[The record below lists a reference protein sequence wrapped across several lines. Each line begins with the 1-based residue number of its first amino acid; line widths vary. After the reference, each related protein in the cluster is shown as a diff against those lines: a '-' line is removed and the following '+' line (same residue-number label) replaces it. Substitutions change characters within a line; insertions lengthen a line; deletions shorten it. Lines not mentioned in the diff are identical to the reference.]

1 MMLMAPNGHFLGQI
15 PQPMHKLSEM
25 KAILDSGVT
34 SMQRRPLRTTGQDF
48 LHSCLHFCIVHVQQI
63 SHILDPVRT
72 DLRFALNYT
81 DVLSA
86 CGVVQAGY
94 GGVGLHIRTL
104 SVLMM
109 AILTKEDSQYLESEE
124 NMFLTLQN
132 QTGFANTYRVSLSDM
147 LDMWC
152 SGSCKYVRGV
162 SQSRAAGRSLHCDD
176 AVGAVNAGLLFLS

>member
-1 MMLMAPNGHFLGQI
+1 MMLMAPKGHFLGQI

-63 SHILDPVRT
+63 SHILDPART
-72 DLRFALNYT
+72 DLRLALNYA
-81 DVLSA
+81 DVLLA

-94 GGVGLHIRTL
+94 WWGRTSIRTL

-109 AILTKEDSQYLESEE
+109 AILTKEESQYPDSEE
-124 NMFLTLQN
+124 DMYLNLQK
-132 QTGFANTYRVSLSDM
+132 QTRFANTYRVSLSDM
-147 LDMWC
+147 LDTWC
-152 SGSCKYVRGV
+152 SGSYKYVRWGLAV
-162 SQSRAAGRSLHCDD
+162 SSRWQQSAL
-176 AVGAVNAGLLFLS
+176 